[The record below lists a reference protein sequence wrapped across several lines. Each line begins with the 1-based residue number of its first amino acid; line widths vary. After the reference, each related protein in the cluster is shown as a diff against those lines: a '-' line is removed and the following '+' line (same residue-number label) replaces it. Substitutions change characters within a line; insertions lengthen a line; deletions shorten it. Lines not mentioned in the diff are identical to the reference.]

1 MRRANFKHSGD
12 PSKKSNVKSTYFD
25 FDNGDMIS
33 INVYDWG
40 KKIGYTDNFDISI
53 DANEFVKAFKN
64 K

>member
-1 MRRANFKHSGD
+1 
-12 PSKKSNVKSTYFD
+12 
-25 FDNGDMIS
+25 MIKLKD
-33 INVYDWG
+33 ILTEVLNTFQIECDLYKYDWG